1 MLGAKR
7 DKLVII
13 FKEKI
18 DQINGLL
25 LLTIYKNYP

>member
-1 MLGAKR
+1 MLGGKR
-7 DKLVII
+7 RKMVIF

-25 LLTIYKNYP
+25 LLTIYENYP